1 MALTRYTHGS
11 IQMKPE
17 FQCRLTQ
24 ALSALNT
31 VAGAKQ
37 FIAIML
43 LTISL
48 PVLAALDIA
57 GVKFDDKAIVGAGE
71 TVLNGAG
78 LRRILLF
85 KAYAIGLYLPHHD
98 TSLEQVLADHGPK
111 RLRIVLLRDLEAE
124 RISTTIDAGL
134 HRNLSDAEF
143 APLGDRVDM
152 LRRAIHETGKARAGA
167 VIHLDWLPGV
177 KTGVTR
183 LSIDGV
189 RRGQDIPGED
199 FYHALLKVWLGPNVN
214 DPPLRDML
222 LGREHS

>member
-1 MALTRYTHGS
+1 
-11 IQMKPE
+11 
-17 FQCRLTQ
+17 
-24 ALSALNT
+24 
-31 VAGAKQ
+31 
-37 FIAIML
+37 ML

-57 GVKFDDKAIVGAGE
+57 GVKFDDKAIVGAGD
-71 TVLNGAG
+71 TVLNG
-78 LRRILLF
+78 
-85 KAYAIGLYLPHHD
+85 
-98 TSLEQVLADHGPK
+98 
-111 RLRIVLLRDLEAE
+111 
-124 RISTTIDAGL
+124 AGL